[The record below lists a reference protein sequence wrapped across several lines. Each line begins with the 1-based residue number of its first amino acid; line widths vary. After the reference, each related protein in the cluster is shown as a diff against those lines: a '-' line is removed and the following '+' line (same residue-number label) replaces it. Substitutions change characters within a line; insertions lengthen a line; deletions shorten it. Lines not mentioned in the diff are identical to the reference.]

1 MRRGMLAFTTVAVL
15 LVATLGGSSGAPAAP
30 RPAGP
35 PQQFVPDEILVKFRA
50 DVSVSPQVFARS
62 IGATVG
68 GSVDAI
74 GVHVFRI
81 PAGTVERMVQVLGRH
96 PLVEYAEPNGIAHA
110 VETPDDPLYDRQWA
124 WPKVSAPAAWD
135 LTTGSDTNTK
145 CAIVDTGVGPHED
158 LPAPSAQRDFVN
170 NDNDASDDNG
180 HGTHVAGTVGAR
192 TNNALGVAGANWTV
206 SLIAVKVLSDS
217 GSGTYAAVANG
228 ITWAADQGATCINI
242 SLGGYWPSNT
252 LKNAVNYAWN
262 KGAVLACA
270 AGNDGM
276 NWKLYPAAY
285 DRCIAVAASDRNDTK
300 AWFSNY
306 GANWVDVVAPG
317 VDIVST
323 VPSNSYEGW
332 AGTSMATPHVTGLAG
347 LVRARALARGA
358 CASASC
364 VRSRIEQ
371 NTDTVP
377 GVGTYY
383 KYGRVNYFK
392 AVNF

>member
-1 MRRGMLAFTTVAVL
+1 MRRGMLAVTAAAVL
-15 LVATLGGSSGAPAAP
+15 LVAMLGGSSGAPSAP
-30 RPAGP
+30 RPASPP
-35 PQQFVPDEILVKFRA
+35 PQFVSDEILVKFRS
-50 DVSVSPQVFARS
+50 DTRVNPQVFARS
-62 IGATVG
+62 IGAAVG

-81 PAGTVERMVQVLGRH
+81 PAGTVERMVQALSRH

-110 VETPDDPLYDRQWA
+110 VWTPNDSLYNQQWA
-124 WPKVSAPAAWD
+124 WPKVSAPQAWD
-135 LTTGSDTNTK
+135 LTTGSGTVR
-145 CAIVDTGVGPHED
+145 CAIVDTGVGPHLD
-158 LPAPSAQRDFVN
+158 LPAPVAQRDFVN
-170 NDNDASDDNG
+170 NDDDASDDNG
-180 HGTHVAGTVGAR
+180 HGTHVAGTVGAL
-192 TNNALGVAGANWTV
+192 TNNTSGVAGANWTV
-206 SLIAVKVLSDS
+206 ALIAAKVLSRS
-217 GSGTYAAVANG
+217 GSGTYAAVASG
-228 ITWAADQGATCINI
+228 ITWSADQGAICINI
-242 SLGGYWPSNT
+242 SLGGYLPSNT

-285 DRCIAVAASDRNDTK
+285 DRCIAVAASDQNDNK

-306 GANWVDVVAPG
+306 GASWVDVVAPG

-323 VPSNSYEGW
+323 VPPDRYEGW

-347 LVRARALARGA
+347 LVWARARAA

-371 NTDTVP
+371 NTDAVP

>member
-1 MRRGMLAFTTVAVL
+1 MRRGLLVVCTVAVL
-15 LVATLGGSSGAPAAP
+15 LVAILGGGQGAPAAP
-30 RPAGP
+30 RTPGP
-35 PQQFVPDEILVKFRA
+35 SQPFVPDEILVKFRA
-50 DVSVSPQVFARS
+50 DVSVNPQVFARS
-62 IGATVG
+62 IGASVG
-68 GSVDAI
+68 GSVDAL
-74 GVHVFRI
+74 GVHVFKI
-81 PAGTVERMVQVLGRH
+81 PAGTVERTVQMLSRH

-110 VETPDDPLYDRQWA
+110 VGTPSDPLYSQQWA
-124 WPKVSAPAAWD
+124 WPKVSAPQAWD
-135 LTTGSDTNTK
+135 LTTGSETVR

-158 LPAPSAQRDFVN
+158 LPGLAAQRDFVN
-170 NDNDASDDNG
+170 NDNNASDDNG
-180 HGTHVAGTVGAR
+180 HGTHVAGTVAALA
-192 TNNALGVAGANWTV
+192 NNGTGGVGANWSV
-206 SLIAVKVLSDS
+206 ALVAAKVLSAS

-228 ITWAADQGATCINI
+228 ITWSADQGAWCINI

-285 DRCIAVAASDRNDTK
+285 DRCIAVAASDQNDTK

-306 GANWVDVVAPG
+306 GASWVDVVAPG
-317 VDIVST
+317 VGILST
-323 VPSNSYEGW
+323 VLNNGYEAWG
-332 AGTSMATPHVTGLAG
+332 GTSMATPHVAGLAG
-347 LVRARALARGA
+347 LVWARALARNT
-358 CASASC
+358 CTTASC
-364 VRSRIEQ
+364 VRTRIEQ
-371 NTDTVP
+371 NTDAVP